1 MSFFNGTATTSS
13 SPSGT
18 SAAPGTTTT
27 AVFGNA
33 QQAAGISLVA
43 LLTAMVSSSII
54 FGVQMIAF
62 MLLKNKLARIL

>member
-18 SAAPGTTTT
+18 SAAPGTTSTI
-27 AVFGNA
+27 FGDA
-33 QQAAGISLVA
+33 QKAAGISLVA
-43 LLTAMVSSSII
+43 LLTAIASSSII